1 MNGELFLTKLPV
13 SILHVLIRFELE
25 ETSLNWSY
33 LEKTTQEDQNQTSDV
48 IEHGANVWLTLF
60 NTFYFA
66 LTFLWSLSYCSE
78 NAWRTTATSLSICP
92 KSMCLNMRHFGE
104 IFGTFA
110 FFKCALICSREPLL
124 YDSRIGYLITICEL
138 KQKVQIWLL
147 HVKSIWIKR
156 TASLP
161 NSVPS

>member
-1 MNGELFLTKLPV
+1 MHGELFLTKPV
-13 SILHVLIRFELE
+13 SILHVLFRFELE

-48 IEHGANVWLTLF
+48 IEHGANVWLKLF
-60 NTFYFA
+60 NTFFFA
-66 LTFLWSLSYCSE
+66 FTLPWSLSYRSE
-78 NAWRTTATSLSICP
+78 NAWRTTATKQCVQVCDISVNSCFLQMRVNLLERTSLI
-92 KSMCLNMRHFGE
+92 RQQY
-104 IFGTFA
+104 
-110 FFKCALICSREPLL
+110 RLL
-124 YDSRIGYLITICEL
+124 DHTICEL

-161 NSVPS
+161 KSNL